1 MPRGGKREGAGGKPL
16 DEVARVPVSATLSAE
31 LVALLDAAAGVS
43 GRSRSM
49 LVNEAVEAHTD
60 ALQAMVKAH
69 VADLRDLGATPPAE
83 AVEPLTGRRGARPG
97 AGRPPLSVAL
107 EVTLPAHVAA
117 RLQEAEA
124 RTRRSR
130 SALIAGALTVGGY
143 WLEVVGLPPLEAAP
157 PYLAEV
163 WLEVSQKGSAVVL
176 AAPGEPRVVRSRP
189 IPTNVSGRFYG
200 YRSTVPDT
208 PPVCIVRDYTCGTW
222 VVGEGDDGFPMG
234 FYIGPAELEPGPVDL
249 T

>member
-1 MPRGGKREGAGGKPL
+1 MPRGGKREGAGAKRR
-16 DEVARVPVSATLSAE
+16 EVAPKKPAS
-31 LVALLDAAAGVS
+31 VALRADVLDVLDAAAGVS
-43 GRSRSM
+43 GRSRST
-49 LVNEAVEAHTD
+49 LINEAVEAYLDT
-60 ALQAMVKAH
+60 LQAIAAGSPV
-69 VADLRDLGATPPAE
+69 E
-83 AVEPLTGRRGARPG
+83 AVEAQVGHGGARPG
-97 AGRPPLSVAL
+97 AGSRAQGRDRP
-107 EVTLPAHVAA
+107 EVKLPPHVAA

-124 RTRRSR
+124 RTRRPR

-143 WLEVVGLPPLEAAP
+143 WLEVVGLPPLEPAT

-189 IPTNVSGRFYG
+189 IPINVSGRFYM
-200 YRSTVPDT
+200 YRSTLPDT
-208 PPVCIVRDYTCGTW
+208 PAVCIVRDYTCGTW
-222 VVGEGDDGFPMG
+222 VVGEDADGFPMG

>member
-16 DEVARVPVSATLSAE
+16 DGVARVPVSATLSAE

-60 ALQAMVKAH
+60 ALQAIA
-69 VADLRDLGATPPAE
+69 AGSP
-83 AVEPLTGRRGARPG
+83 VEPVEAQVGHGGARPG
-97 AGRPPLSVAL
+97 AGRPPLTVAI
-107 EVTLPAHVAA
+107 EVTLPAHVAD

-124 RTRRSR
+124 RTGRPR

-143 WLEVVGLPPLEAAP
+143 WLEVVGLPPLEAAT

-176 AAPGEPRVVRSRP
+176 AAPGVSRVVRSRV
-189 IPTNVSGRFYG
+189 IPNNVSGRFYG

-222 VVGEGDDGFPMG
+222 VVGEGADGFPMG
-234 FYIGPAELEPGPVDL
+234 FYIGPTELEAEPVDL